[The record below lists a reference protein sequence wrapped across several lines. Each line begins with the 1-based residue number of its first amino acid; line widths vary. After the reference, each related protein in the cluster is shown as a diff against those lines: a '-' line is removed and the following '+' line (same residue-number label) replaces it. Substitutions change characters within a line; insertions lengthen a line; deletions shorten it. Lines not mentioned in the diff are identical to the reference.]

1 MVISRMLD
9 TYKSYILEDIVKNK
23 IIAVIVV
30 ILVFSNMELVVAEQK
45 KNLFFTWDDFVENF
59 GDQMDS
65 SEQLFLNMTKGGL
78 NNNSILS
85 FDFHFVSNNQKN
97 IIALEAFLKNIIYI
111 VLNRFLN
118 EMTNCGNY
126 RA

>member
-1 MVISRMLD
+1 MLD